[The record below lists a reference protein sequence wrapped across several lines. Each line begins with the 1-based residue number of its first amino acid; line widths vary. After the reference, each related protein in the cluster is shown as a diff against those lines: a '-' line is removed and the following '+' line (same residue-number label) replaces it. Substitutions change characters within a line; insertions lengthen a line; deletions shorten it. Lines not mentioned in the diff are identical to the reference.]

1 MAGWSVPGLGEAVRA
16 RLEEAGFTP
25 ESMAR
30 ARPSELVKRAGLRAD
45 LARRVVAHYR
55 GRAGSV
61 ENGEEPAL
69 IAPLRPATPNG
80 EGREASPDG
89 EEWERVWDLSRP
101 ARPGAPW
108 RLRGRVVLKV
118 SLGRRE

>member
-61 ENGEEPAL
+61 ENGEDPAVT
-69 IAPLRPATPNG
+69 APPRPAAPNGETAG
-80 EGREASPDG
+80 EGRE
-89 EEWERVWDLSRP
+89 WVWDLSRP
-101 ARPGAPW
+101 ARPGAPLGW
-108 RLRGRVVLKV
+108 RGRVVLKV

>member
-45 LARRVVAHYR
+45 VARRVVAHYR
-55 GRAGSV
+55 GEVV
-61 ENGEEPAL
+61 ENGEGPVET
-69 IAPLRPATPNG
+69 APPRPAVPNG
-80 EGREASPDG
+80 EGREAPLGG
-89 EEWERVWDLSRP
+89 EGWERVWDFASRP
-101 ARPGAPW
+101 ERSGAPW
-108 RLRGRVVLKV
+108 RWRGRVVLKV
-118 SLGRRE
+118 SLGRRT